1 LRQGTLR
8 RPGSTRRATYG
19 QAIGIL
25 MQCDTLYRFPG
36 DVGNATTFPFPVRYK
51 EVHGMPGTFLQ
62 EPDAAAS
69 LGPFVDGAREL
80 EREGVAAIVAGCGFF
95 ARFQGELSRAVEI
108 PVFTSSL
115 LQVPVVHCAL
125 GRRRTIGIITANTRA
140 LTEEC
145 FEATGWSSTRI
156 PLAIAGLDQQP
167 EALELLRGDDL
178 STAARSRLA
187 GLLAEMAVDLVTHN
201 PAVGAI
207 VLECTNLP
215 PFAAAIQDAVG
226 LPVFDVVTLTTLA
239 HEAVTRHP
247 YVGHL

>member
-36 DVGNATTFPFPVRYK
+36 DIGNATTFPFPVRYK
-51 EVHGMPGTFLQ
+51 EVPGIPATFLQ
-62 EPDAAAS
+62 EPDCASS
-69 LGPFVDGAREL
+69 LGPFIDGAHEL
-80 EREGVAAIVAGCGFF
+80 EQEGVAAIVAGCGFF
-95 ARFQGELSRAVEI
+95 ARFQRELSQAVEI

-115 LQVPVVHCAL
+115 LQVPLIHCAL
-125 GRRRTIGIITANTRA
+125 GRRRAIGIITANTRA

-145 FEATGWSSTRI
+145 FAATGWSSTQI

-167 EALELLRGDDL
+167 EIVWLLRGDDL
-178 STAARSRLA
+178 TTAARSRLDA
-187 GLLAEMAVDLVTHN
+187 LLAELAAGLVQQN
-201 PAVGAI
+201 PAVGAV

-226 LPVFDVVTLTTLA
+226 LPVFDVVTLTTMV